1 MEGSPPLAMSEN
13 ESSEVHV
20 GVFGWLNRLLMF
32 LIVAAIAA
40 AAALKYVPLVR
51 TNIRLVARE
60 QELMESIAQKRAEA
74 ARINGR
80 IRQLRDNP
88 RAVEREARAQLGLAR
103 ADEMVLWMTPAPA
116 KASSTNAF
124 GPSASPAPRL
134 H

>member
-1 MEGSPPLAMSEN
+1 MSDP
-13 ESSEVHV
+13 ESSAVHV

-32 LIVAAIAA
+32 LIVAAIGA

-60 QELMESIAQKRAEA
+60 QELKDSIAHKRAEV
-74 ARINGR
+74 ARLNGR

-103 ADEMVLWMTPAPA
+103 PDEMVLWITPAPA
-116 KASSTNAF
+116 RASATNAM
-124 GPSASPAPRL
+124 ASPTPNSPRL

>member
-1 MEGSPPLAMSEN
+1 MEGSTSLGMSDH
-13 ESSEVHV
+13 ESSAVHV
-20 GVFGWLNRLLMF
+20 GVFGWLNRLLVF

-51 TNIRLVARE
+51 TNIRLVSRE
-60 QELMESIAQKRAEA
+60 QELKDSIAQKRADV
-74 ARINGR
+74 ARLNGR

-103 ADEMVLWMTPAPA
+103 ADEMVLWISPAAA
-116 KASSTNAF
+116 KPSPTN
-124 GPSASPAPRL
+124 GLASPAAGSLRI

>member
-1 MEGSPPLAMSEN
+1 M
-13 ESSEVHV
+13 

-60 QELMESIAQKRAEA
+60 QELRDSIAQKRAEA
-74 ARINGR
+74 ARLNAR
-80 IRQLRDNP
+80 VRQLRDNP

-103 ADEMVLWMTPAPA
+103 ADEMVLWISPSIA
-116 KASSTNAF
+116 KASHTNRME
-124 GPSASPAPRL
+124 SPASAGQRL

>member
-1 MEGSPPLAMSEN
+1 MSEN
-13 ESSEVHV
+13 ETSEVHV
-20 GVFGWLNRLLMF
+20 GVFGWLNRLLMC

-60 QELMESIAQKRAEA
+60 QVLKDSIAQKRAEA
-74 ARINGR
+74 ARLNGR

-88 RAVEREARAQLGLAR
+88 RAVEREARSQLGLAR
-103 ADEMVLWMTPAPA
+103 ADEMVLWITTAPA
-116 KASSTNAF
+116 KAS
-124 GPSASPAPRL
+124 ASNGTATPPGARPL

>member
-1 MEGSPPLAMSEN
+1 MGA
-13 ESSEVHV
+13 
-20 GVFGWLNRLLMF
+20 FGWLNRLLMF

-60 QELMESIAQKRAEA
+60 QELKDSIAQKRAES
-74 ARINGR
+74 ARLNAR

-103 ADEMVLWMTPAPA
+103 ADEMVLWISPALP
-116 KASSTNAF
+116 KASPTN
-124 GPSASPAPRL
+124 GLVSPSSVGQRL

>member
-1 MEGSPPLAMSEN
+1 M
-13 ESSEVHV
+13 

-32 LIVAAIAA
+32 LIVAAIVA

-60 QELMESIAQKRAEA
+60 QELRDSIAQKRAEA
-74 ARINGR
+74 ARLNAR
-80 IRQLRDNP
+80 VRQLRDNP

-103 ADEMVLWMTPAPA
+103 ADEMVLWISPFIA
-116 KASSTNAF
+116 KASPTNRME
-124 GPSASPAPRL
+124 SPASAGQRL